1 MIEIYIDG
9 VVAMPNRGGAGAAHE
24 EFWGEFVTFVESKGW
39 LFGGGTGI
47 VKSDSTE

>member
-9 VVAMPNRGGAGAAHE
+9 VVAMPNREDAESAHDE
-24 EFWGEFVTFVESKGW
+24 LWDAFVKLVESKGW